1 MKKTFTLLLLLA
13 TVSSYAQKAKLE
25 LNLQKDSIY
34 YLTMNAKMDIDQFIQ
49 NTHQIAK
56 TTISGKVAHKVVSIQ
71 DTSYNMEIAYG
82 SIAMNMDIAGK
93 TLNFSSN
100 GDTTNILSRAMKNII
115 DKPFTL
121 IISKRGEIIAVKNSE
136 NLFQNLF
143 NGFPPIDEQKKAQ
156 LLAQLQQSYGDKA
169 IRSNF
174 QEAFMIFPKAPV
186 ALKGTWTSQTSTV
199 AAAISAKTKTTY
211 TLDNVTDKFYEISG
225 SAIVVPDKAADFKN
239 TNGYFMRLTNVNGT
253 SKTTLK
259 VDKQTGWL
267 IESKVVKDF
276 KGTIEAKQTLA
287 GPIIMSYPMVVSGV
301 LTNNGN

>member
-1 MKKTFTLLLLLA
+1 MKKIFTLLLVLI
-13 TVSSYAQKAKLE
+13 TVSSYAQKVKLE
-25 LNLQKDSIY
+25 LRLQKDSTY
-34 YLTMNAKMDIDQFIQ
+34 YLTMNAKLDIDQFIQ

-56 TTISGKVAHKVVSIQ
+56 TTVSGKMAHKVVSIQ
-71 DTSYNMEIAYG
+71 DTSYTMEIMYR
-82 SIAMNMDIAGK
+82 SIALNMDIAGK
-93 TLNFSSN
+93 TLDFDSN

-121 IISKRGEIIAVKNSE
+121 IISRRGEVIAVKNSE

-143 NGFPPIDEQKKAQ
+143 SGFPPIDDQKKAQ
-156 LLAQLQQSYGDKA
+156 LLAQLQQSFGDKA

-174 QEAFMIFPKAPV
+174 QEAFVIFPKAPV
-186 ALKGTWTSQTSTV
+186 ALKGTWTSQTSMA

-225 SAIVVPDKAADFKN
+225 SAVVMPDKAAAFKI
-239 TNGYFMRLTNVNGT
+239 TNGYFMRLANVNGT
-253 SKTTLK
+253 NKTTLK
-259 VDKQTGWL
+259 VDKHSGWL
-267 IESKVVKDF
+267 IESNVVKDV